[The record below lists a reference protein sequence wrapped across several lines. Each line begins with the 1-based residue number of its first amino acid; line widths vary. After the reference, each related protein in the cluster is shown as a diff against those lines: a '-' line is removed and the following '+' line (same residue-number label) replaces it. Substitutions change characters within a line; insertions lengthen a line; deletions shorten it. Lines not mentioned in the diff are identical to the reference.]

1 MRAARTVP
9 VTMAGRTHEVQV
21 DPPEMPTDWRHRLL
35 VAALV
40 VTGVLTAACVVWS
53 TVSIGRLLGGH
64 MGYVGASVFDA
75 AWLVVVVLE
84 VYHRYDRE
92 RRRVAQ
98 YIGWALLV
106 VSMAALA
113 GYGAKVGDL
122 GIAIGGPAVS
132 LVAKSLW
139 VAVLGAVHRELSPVA
154 ARWVAA
160 ERDRAFAELAIA
172 DVDREVTV
180 ARARAAQLR
189 DALEARYGPLAL
201 AAPESAVVLERADEP
216 ESAAGLLERAAADH
230 ARAEAS
236 LEAAANAGHPV
247 REVLDQAARLR
258 AEDSGTPAPAASAQ
272 VSAPEPVPV
281 LRAEGP
287 EPPEEDEEERVPQQR
302 PPTLRTAVHTL
313 YALGMTDTD
322 SIASH
327 LSAVLG
333 EVARS
338 SVDRYVREA
347 RAEAAKAPPPGT
359 GMYA

>member
-1 MRAARTVP
+1 MARTVP
-9 VTMAGRTHEVQV
+9 VTMAGRTHEVPV
-21 DPPEMPTDWRHRLL
+21 DPPEMPVDWRHRALI
-35 VAALV
+35 AALV

-84 VYHRYDRE
+84 VYHRYDQE
-92 RRRVAQ
+92 RRQIAQ
-98 YIGWALLV
+98 WIGWGLLV

-122 GIAIGGPAVS
+122 GVAIGGPAVS

-160 ERDRAFAELAIA
+160 ERDRAYAVA
-172 DVDREVTV
+172 DVDREVTM

-189 DALEARYGPLAL
+189 EALAARYGPLDL
-201 AAPESAVVLERADEP
+201 DVPVESAVVLERVEAEP
-216 ESAAGLLERAAADH
+216 GSAGLLGRAAADH

-247 REVLDQAARLR
+247 REVLEQAARLR
-258 AEDSGTPAPAASAQ
+258 AEGSGTPPRAASTQ
-272 VSAPEPVPV
+272 VREPEPVPV
-281 LRAEGP
+281 LRPENP
-287 EPPEEDEEERVPQQR
+287 EPPGDGEDERVPQQR
-302 PPTLRTAVHTL
+302 PPALRHAVRTL
-313 YALGMTDTD
+313 YTLGMTDTD
-322 SIASH
+322 SITRH
-327 LSAVLG
+327 LSGVLG

-347 RAEAAKAPPPGT
+347 RAEAAATAAESAPGT